1 MPLLF
6 ELREDYRLDAFVPGA
21 NGALCARLSAL
32 GDSLTES
39 ANLAVDS
46 VRAGQGDTL
55 WLYGAPGSGKTHLLQ
70 ATVAQLAQKGVSV
83 AYLPANQIDATDAVS
98 VLEGSERYAVLIIDD
113 IDCWV
118 GVGSVEQELVRR
130 YQERRQAG
138 SHLVLSARNAPVDY
152 AMAFADWASRARGAE
167 VFRMAEL
174 DDDSKL
180 RVLKNRAMRLGLD
193 LGAAPGSYLLR
204 HGPRALP
211 AMLSVLDQVDKLAM
225 AEQRKLTVPLLK
237 KVLEAGL

>member
-1 MPLLF
+1 
-6 ELREDYRLDAFVPGA
+6 
-21 NGALCARLSAL
+21 
-32 GDSLTES
+32 
-39 ANLAVDS
+39 
-46 VRAGQGDTL
+46 
-55 WLYGAPGSGKTHLLQ
+55 
-70 ATVAQLAQKGVSV
+70 
-83 AYLPANQIDATDAVS
+83 
-98 VLEGSERYAVLIIDD
+98 
-113 IDCWV
+113 
-118 GVGSVEQELVRR
+118 
-130 YQERRQAG
+130 
-138 SHLVLSARNAPVDY
+138 
-152 AMAFADWASRARGAE
+152 
-167 VFRMAEL
+167 MAEL